1 MVVPGFLTQS
11 GSTGTSRI
19 ARAYAE
25 YVDTQADKDAI
36 VQGVREAVGRVEDF
50 AKLDRSWLN
59 GLKLHAATMAFTEFA
74 AGIGDIRGA
83 RFGRDSAWRTMAL
96 FGALDEF
103 RHTQIPLLLMHELV
117 GWDPQFDWTHRLF
130 HTNNWM
136 AIALRHLVD
145 EMCVGT
151 DPLEFAIATNL
162 VLETGFTNLQFI
174 GLSAVAHDVGD
185 RMFEKMVTSIQT
197 DEARH
202 AQIGHP
208 VLATLIRHDP
218 ERAQY
223 LVDKWFW
230 RSWIVFAV
238 VTGFSMDYLTPLADR
253 RLSFKE
259 FMEEWISDQF
269 QKTLTAFGLK
279 RPWYW
284 DSFIDALDIYHHML
298 YASTYTYRA
307 TMWFDFA
314 LPGPEERAW
323 LREKYPQHVGSA
335 RPGVGADYGTLAD
348 ERARNRMVHARGNHA
363 RVLQSVPDHPV
374 EWYPAR
380 ECCARR
386 RAPGPEIHLLLGTM
400 CLDLLARAGSLRGSQ
415 GRRESDAGRR
425 GARQL
430 GQAHTNILR
439 GDPRG
444 AGQGH
449 VVWAVPVATGT
460 SQRVGFGGITH
471 CSCRFTAFLLV
482 TRSGSSCWSTT
493 TTGSMRS
500 LSSSSWPR
508 AFGSRREPT
517 RKCTSKVSDL
527 IQSLLYRRQAS
538 RRWTASTWFPRRDD
552 GVQAHNRGC

>member
-1 MVVPGFLTQS
+1 MPKLNRDDWIDLARKLDWDYSHVREEDVFPELLS
-11 GSTGTSRI
+11 GRPWLPHAEWQHWDEPYRTS
-19 ARAYAE
+19 YAE

-74 AGIGDIRGA
+74 AGSGEIRAA

-117 GWDPQFDWTHRLF
+117 RWAPQFDWTHRLF

-136 AIALRHLVD
+136 GIALRHLVD
-145 EMCVGT
+145 EMCLGT
-151 DPLEFAIATNL
+151 DPLEFAIATN
-162 VLETGFTNLQFI
+162 VMLETGFTNLQFI
-174 GLSAVAHDVGD
+174 GLSAMAHDVGD

-238 VTGFSMDYLTPLADR
+238 VTGFSMDYLTPLAAR
-253 RLSFKE
+253 RTSFKE
-259 FMEEWISDQF
+259 FMEEWITDQF

-284 DSFIDALDIYHHML
+284 NFFIEALDTYHHMV
-298 YASTYTYRA
+298 YASAYTYRA

-323 LREKYPQHVGSA
+323 LREKYPHTWDLLTRWG
-335 RPGVGADYGTLAD
+335 DYRTLAD
-348 ERARNRMVHARGNHA
+348 RRARNRWSTRGQPA

-374 EWYPAR
+374 EWPLRA
-380 ECCARR
+380 ECCVVSTWAGNTSLLEPCARIS
-386 RAPGPEIHLLLGTM
+386 RA
-400 CLDLLARAGSLRGSQ
+400 AGSHGSQ
-415 GRRESDAGRR
+415 ERRERMLAGKRP
-425 GARQL
+425 
-430 GQAHTNILR
+430 
-439 GDPRG
+439 PR
-444 AGQGH
+444 
-449 VVWAVPVATGT
+449 
-460 SQRVGFGGITH
+460 
-471 CSCRFTAFLLV
+471 
-482 TRSGSSCWSTT
+482 SSPPEHAE
-493 TTGSMRS
+493 R
-500 LSSSSWPR
+500 
-508 AFGSRREPT
+508 
-517 RKCTSKVSDL
+517 
-527 IQSLLYRRQAS
+527 
-538 RRWTASTWFPRRDD
+538 
-552 GVQAHNRGC
+552 

>member
-1 MVVPGFLTQS
+1 MKITWTPS
-11 GSTGTSRI
+11 PI
-19 ARAYAE
+19 
-25 YVDTQADKDAI
+25 KDAI
-36 VQGVREAVGRVEDF
+36 FHGVREAVGRIEDF

-59 GLKLHAATMAFTEFA
+59 GLKLHAATMAFTEFG
-74 AGIGDIRGA
+74 AGMGDIRAA

-136 AIALRHLVD
+136 AIAMRHLVD

-208 VLATLIRHDP
+208 VIATLIRHDP

-230 RSWIVFAV
+230 RSWCLFAV
-238 VTGFSMDYLTPLADR
+238 VTGFSMDYLTPLAAR
-253 RLSFKE
+253 RTSFKE
-259 FMEEWISDQF
+259 FMEEWITDQF
-269 QKTLTAFGLK
+269 QRTLTAFGLK

-284 DSFIDALDIYHHML
+284 DFFIEAIDIYHHMV

-307 TMWFDFA
+307 TVWFDFA

-323 LREKYPQHVGSA
+323 LREKYPRTWDMLDPVWERITERWRTSG
-335 RPGVGADYGTLAD
+335 PGIEWSTQGTTVPGFCNLCQLLLSNGTP
-348 ERARNRMVHARGNHA
+348 RANAA
-363 RVLQSVPDHPV
+363 RVV
-374 EWYPAR
+374 E
-380 ECCARR
+380 
-386 RAPGPEIHLLLGTM
+386 H
-400 CLDLLARAGSLRGSQ
+400 Q
-415 GRRESDAGRR
+415 GRKYIFCSEPCAWIFSREPERYADHKGVVNRILAGEAPANVVKLTRD
-425 GARQL
+425 
-430 GQAHTNILR
+430 ILR
-439 GDPRG
+439 GDPRC

-449 VVWAVPVATGT
+449 VAWAVPVAAGT
-460 SQRVGFGGITH
+460 SQRAGFGGITH
-471 CSCRFTAFLLV
+471 CSCRFTAFSLV

-493 TTGSMRS
+493 TNGFMQSPS
-500 LSSSSWPR
+500 NSSWPL

-517 RKCTSKVSDL
+517 RKCTSEVSDL

-538 RRWTASTWFPRRDD
+538 RRWTASTWFQRRRTD
-552 GVQAHNRGC
+552 GVQAHNRGY

>member
-1 MVVPGFLTQS
+1 MPKLNRDDWIDLGRKLDWNYSYVREEDVFPELLS
-11 GSTGTSRI
+11 GRPWLPHAEWQHWDEPYRTS
-19 ARAYAE
+19 YAE
-25 YVDTQADKDAI
+25 YVETQADKDAI

-59 GLKLHAATMAFTEFA
+59 GLKLHAATMAFTEFT

-83 RFGRDSAWRTMAL
+83 RFGRDGAWRTMAL

-117 GWDPQFDWTHRLF
+117 RWDPQFDWTHRLF

-174 GLSAVAHDVGD
+174 GLSAIAHDVGD

-238 VTGFSMDYLTPLADR
+238 VTGFSMDYLTPLAAR
-253 RLSFKE
+253 RTSFKE
-259 FMEEWISDQF
+259 FMEEWITDQF

-284 DSFIDALDIYHHML
+284 DFFIEALDTYHHMV
-298 YASTYTYRA
+298 YASAYTYRA

-323 LREKYPQHVGSA
+323 LREKYPHTWDLLDPVWERITERWRTSG
-335 RPGVGADYGTLAD
+335 PGIEWSTQGATMPGFCNLCQIILSNGTP
-348 ERARNRMVHARGNHA
+348 RGNAA
-363 RVLQSVPDHPV
+363 RVVEHLGRKYIFCSEPCAWIFSREPDRYADHKSVVDRMLAGEAPANLVELTRTYFEMNPDV
-374 EWYPAR
+374 RGED
-380 ECCARR
+380 
-386 RAPGPEIHLLLGTM
+386 M
-400 CLDLLARAGSLRGSQ
+400 LRG
-415 GRRESDAGRR
+415 RYPW
-425 GARQL
+425 
-430 GQAHTNILR
+430 LR
-439 GDPRG
+439 ANRNDP
-444 AGQGH
+444 
-449 VVWAVPVATGT
+449 
-460 SQRVGFGGITH
+460 
-471 CSCRFTAFLLV
+471 
-482 TRSGSSCWSTT
+482 GS
-493 TTGSMRS
+493 
-500 LSSSSWPR
+500 
-508 AFGSRREPT
+508 E
-517 RKCTSKVSDL
+517 V
-527 IQSLLYRRQAS
+527 
-538 RRWTASTWFPRRDD
+538 
-552 GVQAHNRGC
+552 

>member
-1 MVVPGFLTQS
+1 MPKLNRDDWIDLGRKLDWNYSYVREEEVFPELLS
-11 GSTGTSRI
+11 GRPWLPHAEWQHWDEPYRTT
-19 ARAYAE
+19 YAE

-59 GLKLHAATMAFTEFA
+59 GLKLHAATMAFTEFT

-83 RFGRDSAWRTMAL
+83 RFGRDGAWRTMAL

-117 GWDPQFDWTHRLF
+117 RWDPQFDWTHRLF

-174 GLSAVAHDVGD
+174 GLSAIAHDVGD

-202 AQIGHP
+202 AQIGHS
-208 VLATLIRHDP
+208 VLAILIRHDP

-238 VTGFSMDYLTPLADR
+238 VTGFSMDYLTPLAAR
-253 RLSFKE
+253 RTSFKE
-259 FMEEWISDQF
+259 FMEEWITDQF

-284 DSFIDALDIYHHML
+284 DFFIEALDTYHHMV
-298 YASTYTYRA
+298 YASAYTYRA

-323 LREKYPQHVGSA
+323 LREKYPHTWDLLDPVWERITERWRTSG
-335 RPGVGADYGTLAD
+335 PGIEWSTQGATMPAFCNLCQIILSNGTP
-348 ERARNRMVHARGNHA
+348 RANAA
-363 RVLQSVPDHPV
+363 RVV
-374 EWYPAR
+374 E
-380 ECCARR
+380 
-386 RAPGPEIHLLLGTM
+386 HL
-400 CLDLLARAGSLRGSQ
+400 
-415 GRRESDAGRR
+415 GRKY
-425 GARQL
+425 
-430 GQAHTNILR
+430 I
-439 GDPRG
+439 
-444 AGQGH
+444 
-449 VVWAVPVATGT
+449 
-460 SQRVGFGGITH
+460 F
-471 CSCRFTAFLLV
+471 
-482 TRSGSSCWSTT
+482 
-493 TTGSMRS
+493 
-500 LSSSSWPR
+500 
-508 AFGSRREPT
+508 
-517 RKCTSKVSDL
+517 
-527 IQSLLYRRQAS
+527 
-538 RRWTASTWFPRRDD
+538 
-552 GVQAHNRGC
+552 